1 MMPVIIIN
9 SMDDKGR
16 FCPMGN
22 DNSKMIPAPF
32 PAWVTWLAFTV
43 GLTGAIFLRLILVAK
58 AYWPGM
64 IRPFWYIAIVGN
76 MLFFLFRAYIT
87 QRRKRLISG
96 LCLLDK
102 LQDEKSL
109 CQEDYH
115 ALRYLVISLNASK
128 EMWNYAVIFIL
139 SVIAILWDIA
149 FGS

>member
-1 MMPVIIIN
+1 
-9 SMDDKGR
+9 MDDKGR
-16 FCPMGN
+16 FCPMDYDSRN
-22 DNSKMIPAPF
+22 MIPAPF

-43 GLTGAIFLRLILVAK
+43 GLAGAVFLRLILVAK

-64 IRPFWYIAIVGN
+64 IRPFWYLAICGN

-87 QRRKRLISG
+87 RRRKRLISG
-96 LCLLDK
+96 LHLLDK
-102 LQDEKSL
+102 LRDEQSL
-109 CQEDYH
+109 CPQDYS

-139 SVIAILWDIA
+139 SVLAILWDIA